1 MDIARHQGTRGK
13 IPATTSTMKITAAA
27 TAQESSEN
35 RSKEKRGARARVGA
49 VSVGETEE
57 VVMVPAPW

>member
-27 TAQESSEN
+27 TAQV
-35 RSKEKRGARARVGA
+35 SKEKRGARARAGV
-49 VSVGETEE
+49 VSVGEIEE
-57 VVMVPAPW
+57 VVMVRAP